1 MSATPAPA
9 SQAPQTSCANP
20 LLASPIETDALI
32 IGAGPAGLFQAFQ
45 LGLQGI
51 ASHLVDALPH
61 VGGQCAQLYG
71 HKPIYDIPGIPVCTG
86 AELVQL
92 LERQIAPM
100 QVPRHLSQQ
109 VESLQQ
115 RDDGRWLAQT
125 TAGTL
130 FAARSVF
137 MAAGVGA
144 FVPKAL
150 KVPGVDE
157 LLPEQLH
164 YHPLQLDMASG
175 RTVLVYGGDEEAV
188 NAAIACASSRAGPQS
203 SGGAGAAK
211 TYLMHRRDAFQAEP
225 QQLARLRQLRDS
237 GAIEVVIGQIT
248 EVRHAAGRLGAVQW
262 MDGEGREHLLS
273 VDMLLVFLGISPRL
287 GPISDWGLSIERK
300 QLVVDPA
307 TQATSAAGIYAV
319 GDIVTYPGKK
329 KLILCAFHE
338 ATMAAFAAAEYLQGE
353 KPLLQYTT
361 TSAKLHA
368 ILGVAHPGA
377 Q

>member
-1 MSATPAPA
+1 MSAIPAIQTPESALGH
-9 SQAPQTSCANP
+9 P
-20 LLASPIETDALI
+20 LSASPIETDALI

-61 VGGQCAQLYG
+61 IGGQCAQLYG

-86 AELVQL
+86 TELVQL

-109 VESLQQ
+109 IESLQL
-115 RDDGRWLAQT
+115 REDGRWLAQT
-125 TAGTL
+125 TAGTT
-130 FAARSVF
+130 FAARSIFV
-137 MAAGVGA
+137 AAGVGA

-150 KVPGVDE
+150 KVPGVDA
-157 LLPEQLH
+157 LLPKQLY
-164 YHPLQLDMASG
+164 YHPLQLDMAFG
-175 RTVLVYGGDEEAV
+175 RTLLVYGGDEEAV
-188 NAAIACASSRAGPQS
+188 NAAIARASSPSQ
-203 SGGAGAAK
+203 GAIK

-225 QQLARLRQLRDS
+225 GQLARLQQLRDS

-248 EVRHAAGRLGAVQW
+248 EIRQAVGKLSAVQW
-262 MDGEGREHLLS
+262 MDGEGNERPLS

-361 TSAKLHA
+361 TSAKLHG
-368 ILGVAHPGA
+368 ILGVSHPGA

>member
-1 MSATPAPA
+1 MSAT
-9 SQAPQTSCANP
+9 QAPGSSTGHPSST
-20 LLASPIETDALI
+20 SPIETDALI

-61 VGGQCAQLYG
+61 IGGQCAQLYG

-92 LERQIAPM
+92 LDRQIAPM

-109 VESLQQ
+109 IESLQQ
-115 RDDGRWLAQT
+115 REDGRWLAQT
-125 TAGTL
+125 TAGTT
-130 FAARSVF
+130 FAARSIF
-137 MAAGVGA
+137 IAAGVGA

-150 KVPGVDE
+150 KVPGADG
-157 LLPEQLH
+157 LQPGQLH
-164 YHPLQLDMASG
+164 YHPLQLEMAFG

-188 NAAIACASSRAGPQS
+188 NAAIACAGPPS
-203 SGGAGAAK
+203 SGGMGAAR

-225 QQLARLRQLRDS
+225 GQLARLQQLRDS

-248 EVRHAAGRLGAVQW
+248 EVRHAAGQLGAVQW
-262 MDGEGREHLLS
+262 MDGEGNEHPLS
-273 VDMLLVFLGISPRL
+273 IDRLLVFLGISPRL
-287 GPISDWGLSIERK
+287 GPVSDWSLAMERK
-300 QLVVDPA
+300 QLLVDPA

-319 GDIVTYPGKK
+319 GDIVAYPGKK

-361 TSAKLHA
+361 TSAKLHG
-368 ILGVAHPGA
+368 ILGVSHPGA
-377 Q
+377 R